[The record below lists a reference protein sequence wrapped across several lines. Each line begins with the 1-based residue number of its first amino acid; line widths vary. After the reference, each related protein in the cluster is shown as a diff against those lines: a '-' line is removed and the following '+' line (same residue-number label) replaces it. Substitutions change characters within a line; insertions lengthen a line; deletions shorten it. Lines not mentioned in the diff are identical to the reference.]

1 MIYKA
6 AVISQQSGS
15 SKMTVE
21 AMQKYFDKVD
31 DLNIKNIEVN
41 LGSKEPEILYEGK
54 KLNAYDCVYAKGSF
68 RYAVLLRAISDIL
81 SGKCFVPLSPSAFTN
96 GHDKVITH
104 LKLQN
109 SNVPMPK
116 TYLTSSPDAAKEILD
131 KVNYP
136 IVMKFPQGTQG
147 KGVMLADS
155 KASASSM
162 MDALGALKQ
171 PFLIQEYVDTGGV
184 DIRALVVGNEVVAGM
199 KRQAKQGE
207 QRANIHA
214 GGSGE
219 KVELDEETKKIA
231 VEAANALGAGICGVD
246 ILESVKGAVVIE
258 VNVSPGLQGIT
269 EVTKINVADKIA
281 KYLFDSTKEAKEA
294 NKKVHEKDLFKK
306 LGISHQSEVITNLD
320 FRGKRILLPELVTEI
335 TKFNEDEEVSIKADK
350 KTLVIKGK

>member
-1 MIYKA
+1 MTYKA
-6 AVISQQSGS
+6 AIISQQSES
-15 SKMTVE
+15 SKMTVA
-21 AMQKYFDKVD
+21 AMQKYFGKVD
-31 DLNIKNIEVN
+31 DLNIKHIEVN
-41 LGSKEPEILYEGK
+41 LGNKEPEILYEGK
-54 KLNAYDCVYAKGSF
+54 KLAAYDCVYAKGSF
-68 RYAVLLRAISDIL
+68 RYSVLLRAICDVL
-81 SGKCFVPLSPSAFTN
+81 SGKCFLPLSPSAFTN

-109 SNVPMPK
+109 CNVAMPK
-116 TYLTSSPDAAKEILD
+116 TYLTSSPYAAKEILD

-214 GGSGE
+214 GGIGE
-219 KVELDEETKKIA
+219 KIELDDETKKIA
-231 VEAANALGAGICGVD
+231 IEAAQALGAGICGVD
-246 ILESVKGAVVIE
+246 ILESVKGPVVIE

-269 EVTKINVADKIA
+269 EVTKVDVADKIA
-281 KYLFDSTKEAKEA
+281 KYLFDKTKEMKEA
-294 NKKVHEKDLFKK
+294 GKKVHDKDLFKE
-306 LGISHQSEVITNLD
+306 LGISHQSEVIANLD

-335 TKFNEDEEVSIKADK
+335 TKFNEDDEITIKADK
-350 KTLVIKGK
+350 KMVIIKGK

>member
-1 MIYKA
+1 MTYKA

-21 AMQKYFDKVD
+21 AMQKYFDVVD
-31 DLNIKNIEVN
+31 DLNIKHIEVN
-41 LGSKEPEILYEGK
+41 LGSQIPEILYKGK
-54 KLNAYDCVYAKGSF
+54 PLQEYDCLYVKGSF
-68 RYAVLLRAISDIL
+68 RYAVLSRAISALLID
-81 SGKCFVPLSPSAFTN
+81 KCFLPLSPSAFTN

-104 LKLQN
+104 LKLQH
-109 SNVPMPK
+109 SNVAMPK

-214 GGSGE
+214 GGIGE

-231 VEAANALGAGICGVD
+231 VEAANALGASICGVD
-246 ILESVKGAVVIE
+246 ILESAKGSVVIE

-269 EVTKINVADKIA
+269 EVTKIDVADKIA

-335 TKFNEDEEVSIKADK
+335 TKFGEDEEVSIKADK